1 MSQLLKSVCLQ
12 PVLCNTRSHCNEKLV
27 RSNKDPVQPKKEKI
41 KKKNLIVKLG
51 KDIVQESPAI
61 ITVTPGGD
69 ELG

>member
-1 MSQLLKSVCLQ
+1 M
-12 PVLCNTRSHCNEKLV
+12 LCNTRSHCNEKLV

>member
-1 MSQLLKSVCLQ
+1 M
-12 PVLCNTRSHCNEKLV
+12 LCNTRSHCNEKLV
-27 RSNKDPVQPKKEKI
+27 HSNNDPVQPKKEKI

>member
-1 MSQLLKSVCLQ
+1 M
-12 PVLCNTRSHCNEKLV
+12 LCNKKSHHSEKLV
-27 RSNKDPVQPKKEKI
+27 PRSNKDPVQPKKEKI

>member
-1 MSQLLKSVCLQ
+1 M
-12 PVLCNTRSHCNEKLV
+12 